1 MAEHI
6 DVLHAIRACSVQGQ
20 QAEAASLAIREYGP
34 EMLDFLTALHRDETQ
49 SADVFCLWAEGVWRS
64 LASFSWQ
71 GCSLRTWLYAVARL
85 SSLRYRRDL
94 RRQRARVISVP
105 EVASVLDRAAELRSS
120 TPWYAKSELSSRFVA
135 LRSQLEP
142 DDQLMLLLRVER
154 RLSWNEVARVMLE
167 GAPDGTPSEG
177 ELAHAVVRLR
187 KRFQTVK
194 ERLLDLGRQQGL
206 IDTRAPKRASS
217 VRP

>member
-1 MAEHI
+1 
-6 DVLHAIRACSVQGQ
+6 
-20 QAEAASLAIREYGP
+20 
-34 EMLDFLTALHRDETQ
+34 
-49 SADVFCLWAEGVWRS
+49 
-64 LASFSWQ
+64 
-71 GCSLRTWLYAVARL
+71 
-85 SSLRYRRDL
+85 
-94 RRQRARVISVP
+94 
-105 EVASVLDRAAELRSS
+105 
-120 TPWYAKSELSSRFVA
+120 
-135 LRSQLEP
+135 
-142 DDQLMLLLRVER
+142 
-154 RLSWNEVARVMLE
+154 MLE